1 MRHVVDEGR
10 AEASDREHEVTHLGD
25 TRRHMADE
33 DQERHIN
40 LQTTPE
46 IMAGHYANFA
56 NVSHSDYEFSITFA
70 RVDHEVEEQ
79 EVPGVVVTRVNLSPR
94 LMREL
99 IDALEDNY
107 GKWRTRE
114 GIKSLPEIGR
124 SGMDTTPP
132 SEEEPQSYT
141 VEHDPVE
148 GALLV
153 MASGEL
159 DLAAAPRLATVLSM
173 ATASAEP
180 AVVLDLA
187 AVDFIDSTA
196 LGAIMHASTE
206 AEAAGKRMLVVAV
219 DGPVRR
225 LLEITNLTGRF
236 RVYPSRDDA
245 LAAASA

>member
-1 MRHVVDEGR
+1 
-10 AEASDREHEVTHLGD
+10 
-25 TRRHMADE
+25 
-33 DQERHIN
+33 
-40 LQTTPE
+40 
-46 IMAGHYANFA
+46 
-56 NVSHSDYEFSITFA
+56 
-70 RVDHEVEEQ
+70 
-79 EVPGVVVTRVNLSPR
+79 
-94 LMREL
+94 
-99 IDALEDNY
+99 
-107 GKWRTRE
+107 
-114 GIKSLPEIGR
+114 
-124 SGMDTTPP
+124 MDTTPP

-153 MASGEL
+153 MASSRAE
-159 DLAAAPRLATVLSM
+159 
-173 ATASAEP
+173 ASRA
-180 AVVLDLA
+180 
-187 AVDFIDSTA
+187 SSSA